1 MTSVKLPASLHR
13 HAASAA
19 HTLRAAGRKDIGCA
33 EQSSSRWKTQPR
45 AVIENE
51 MIVSFTKVNGL
62 MEKKTGAAQLKW
74 IASFMNSKLLCRCML
89 ELDDPA
95 FLCRRAAGF
104 APSLLLGVFDSPRA
118 TGTRFVES
126 PAPTVIPRE
135 PIRSFLSDNAD
146 LLRCFEEPVAC
157 HGGLLVLRRY
167 RCSTERGAVDLCACN
182 PMTGHRCFL
191 PSPEVYASAAAI
203 LIGENAAG
211 NGSPF
216 QLLAVDQ
223 VYENWGHTMV
233 YHVRSQLFSSPG
245 PFPATS
251 PGGTWGPVSRIA
263 PGGPAN
269 SFMPGEFSVE
279 RSLSWERRAV
289 VVREGILAPP
299 RWMRLDC
306 FGERSGTVVICM
318 GCQPGRLLLNL
329 ETKEVMH
336 MSPEPKEES
345 LEGRSLSR
353 APQGGEEAARGVPV
367 LSRGFLCAD
376 ELTRVAP
383 SLSCRLAELRD
394 VAAALST
401 MMTP

>member
-1 MTSVKLPASLHR
+1 
-13 HAASAA
+13 
-19 HTLRAAGRKDIGCA
+19 
-33 EQSSSRWKTQPR
+33 
-45 AVIENE
+45 
-51 MIVSFTKVNGL
+51 
-62 MEKKTGAAQLKW
+62 
-74 IASFMNSKLLCRCML
+74 ML

-223 VYENWGHTMV
+223 DLSRRPRRAAHGGPSAELLPAALPIA
-233 YHVRSQLFSSPG
+233 SCLESSPLVINRVAYWMNTSSLACPGYNAFALDVDGGCAELIKG
-245 PFPATS
+245 PRELE
-251 PGGTWGPVSRIA
+251 GPRD
-263 PGGPAN
+263 GPNDVLLALTPDRRL
-269 SFMPGEFSVE
+269 SFVVLEELVISMFVLLSE
-279 RSLSWERRAV
+279 RSRSWERRAV

-299 RWMRLDC
+299 HWMRLDC

-345 LEGRSLSR
+345 LEGRCHLYEMDLPLLTVALLKSPNSC
-353 APQGGEEAARGVPV
+353 AA
-367 LSRGFLCAD
+367 S
-376 ELTRVAP
+376 
-383 SLSCRLAELRD
+383 
-394 VAAALST
+394 
-401 MMTP
+401 